1 MGNYIMMEGVRSLYD
16 NTMKSLKM
24 EHLNV
29 WIINFDGIFI
39 NIIDLTILVLSL
51 KVFAFICAKLVD
63 MTDNDIKI

>member
-24 EHLNV
+24 EHLNER
-29 WIINFDGIFI
+29 IINFDGIFI
-39 NIIDLTILVLSL
+39 NIIDLIILVLSL
-51 KVFAFICAKLVD
+51 KMFAFICAKLVD

>member
-16 NTMKSLKM
+16 YTMKSLKM
-24 EHLNV
+24 EHLNE